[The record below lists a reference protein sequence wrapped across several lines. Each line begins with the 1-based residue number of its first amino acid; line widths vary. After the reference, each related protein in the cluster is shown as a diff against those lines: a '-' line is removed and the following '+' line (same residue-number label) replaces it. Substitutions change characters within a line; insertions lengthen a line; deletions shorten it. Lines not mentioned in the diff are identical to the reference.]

1 MRYIADEPSEP
12 DSGPAQVAIV
22 GGGIT
27 GLSAAFYLERAARA
41 AGRPVHCTVIER
53 DARFGGKLLTDTVGE
68 CVVEGGPDSFITQKP
83 WGLQL
88 ARELGLAD
96 QLIPT
101 NERRR
106 KVYVLARGRL
116 RPMPDGMM
124 LVVPT
129 RMLPFALSPLIS
141 PLGKLRMV
149 LDLLIPPRRDSGDET
164 LAEFIRRRLGREA
177 LDKLAEP
184 LMSGIHNS
192 ETERQSIMA
201 TFPRLREV
209 EAQHGS
215 LIRGM
220 VAQRAA
226 ALRRQAT
233 SAGQGSADARPDA
246 NLATTPFVTL
256 KNGVAGLTD
265 ALVRALSGRL
275 ISGRGVAALAHD
287 PAEARP
293 YRLRLDDGEVL
304 EADAVI
310 MAAPA
315 YTTAELVAPFVP
327 ELADGLRQIRY
338 VTTGTVSLAYS
349 HAAIGPLL
357 DGYGLV
363 IPRAEQRRINAITIT
378 SSKFAH
384 RAPDDTVLLRVFVGG
399 SRNPD
404 VVDLDDAALLAL
416 VRAEVNSI
424 LGIRAEPLW
433 SRIYRWPRANAQYD
447 VGHLERMDAL
457 EALCPLGLLLSGSAY
472 RGVGIPDCV
481 RQGQQAA
488 AAALAHLGRLRLAQA
503 TPVVVG
509 G

>member
-1 MRYIADEPSEP
+1 MNTLRASEIDASEAEP
-12 DSGPAQVAIV
+12 AHVAIV
-22 GGGIT
+22 GGGIS
-27 GLSAAFYLERAARA
+27 GLSAAYYLERAARA
-41 AGRPVHCTVIER
+41 AGRPVRCTVIER
-53 DARFGGKLLTDTVGE
+53 DTRWGGKLLTDTVGDF
-68 CVVEGGPDSFITQKP
+68 VVEGGPDSFITQKP

-96 QLIPT
+96 QLIPI
-101 NERRR
+101 NERRG
-106 KVYVLARGRL
+106 KVFVLSRGRL

-141 PLGKLRMV
+141 PLGKLRMA
-149 LDLLIPPRRDSGDET
+149 LDLLIPARRDNADET
-164 LAEFIRRRLGREA
+164 LADFIRRRLGREA

-192 ETERQSIMA
+192 ETERQSILA

-226 ALRRQAT
+226 A
-233 SAGQGSADARPDA
+233 ARHKPVGA
-246 NLATTPFVTL
+246 KPGPNLGASPFVTL
-256 KNGVAGLTD
+256 KHGVAGLVE
-265 ALVRALSGRL
+265 ALVGALGARL
-275 ISGRGVAALAHD
+275 IGGRGVAGLSYD
-287 PAEARP
+287 PTAGQP
-293 YRLRLDDGEVL
+293 YRLRLDDGETL

-315 YTTAELVAPFVP
+315 YASADLLEPFVP
-327 ELADGLRQIRY
+327 VLADGLRQIRY
-338 VTTGTVSLAYS
+338 VTTGTVSLAFRRETL
-349 HAAIGPLL
+349 GTMP

-363 IPRAEQRRINAITIT
+363 IPRAERRRINAITVT

-384 RAPDDTVLLRVFVGG
+384 RAPEGSVLLRVFVGG

-416 VRAEVNSI
+416 VRAELGAT
-424 LGIRAEPLW
+424 LGIRAEPEW
-433 SRIYRWPRANAQYD
+433 SRIYRWPRANPQYD
-447 VGHLERMDAL
+447 VGHLERMDRL
-457 EALCPLGLLLSGSAY
+457 EAQCPPGLLLSGSAY

-488 AAALAHLGRLRLAQA
+488 EAALAHLAQRV
-503 TPVVVG
+503 PELIG
-509 G
+509 H